1 MIYRGDDIRYMNVVN
16 ATQFRK
22 DLFSMLDSAVVNNEK
37 VTITTKNGNAVL
49 VSEEDWNGILE
60 TMYLMSDPEMG
71 DIIREARKEYPDEC
85 TEWRDCRKDTM

>member
-1 MIYRGDDIRYMNVVN
+1 
-16 ATQFRK
+16 
-22 DLFSMLDSAVVNNEK
+22 LDSAVVNNEK

-71 DIIREARKEYPDEC
+71 DIIGEARRGYPDEC
-85 TEWRDCRKDTM
+85 TEWRDCRKDTI

>member
-1 MIYRGDDIRYMNVVN
+1 MNVVN

-60 TMYLMSDPEMG
+60 TMYLMSDPEMS
-71 DIIREARKEYPDEC
+71 DILGEARRGYPAEC